1 MTVDRIYDLIIHF
14 IKPLDELN
22 NLPTI
27 IQGIGIAL
35 LTVLIPL
42 AIAVLADIYQ
52 KRREEKREFTDLDLH
67 VILDSVF
74 NIRLII
80 LSVFLIFLPN
90 FFWDILTGLDRLI
103 AINIIFIGILL
114 VINIVTNIYYWIKG
128 NVFDFRFSY
137 LRKLNRYN
145 DLEIVWRSIW
155 QVKNI
160 NIQNEQKFCKLFF
173 LKIDQLLESPKKSIK
188 ITSKLLN
195 DFYNFINERSIILLA
210 ELEITLPKI
219 LEWHFKIWQRKH
231 TYFIKKDKVKELG
244 SFSQISRILD
254 FILTNIEERS
264 LKGIE
269 AFSFFNHFKRHVENY
284 KKEFIESGKKHY
296 YISSLFNIFY
306 QVFFKNIAKSS
317 ESNAIWENCFPK
329 EWKITKKNLE
339 NKENIISKISLNK
352 FLQWTQVRIWK
363 IEENF
368 DRDLDDISRDL
379 FPEVEPILWAMI
391 LIFIF
396 SPYGDNRMKSV
407 IERSWTFGFMGRFRT
422 YSGDVANSKEESRR
436 KMDEAMQSEVEEETK
451 STFELAYLLFKKEFS
466 KKNLEKYIKEVR
478 NLKYPE
484 ESNEENKKLKLLN
497 IFKEMLSYVS
507 KITN

>member
-1 MTVDRIYDLIIHF
+1 MTINIISNLLIF
-14 IKPLDELN
+14 IIATLEKLN

-35 LTVLIPL
+35 LTILIPL
-42 AIAVLADIYQ
+42 AIAILADIYQ
-52 KRREEKREFTDLDLH
+52 KRREENREFTDLDLH

-74 NIRLII
+74 NIRLIV

-103 AINIIFIGILL
+103 AINITFIGILL
-114 VINIVTNIYYWIKG
+114 VVNIVTNIYNWIKG

-137 LRKLNRYN
+137 LRKLKRYN

-160 NIQNEQKFCKLFF
+160 NIQNEQEFCKLFF
-173 LKIDQLLESPKKSIK
+173 LKIDQLLESPKNSIK
-188 ITSKLLN
+188 ITPKLLN
-195 DFYNFINERSIILLA
+195 DFYNFINERSITLLA

-219 LEWHFKIWQRKH
+219 LEWHFKIWQREH
-231 TYFIKKDKVKELG
+231 THFIRKDKIKDLG

-269 AFSFFNHFKRHVENY
+269 AFSFFNHFGRHVENC
-284 KKEFIESGKKHY
+284 KKEFIGSDKKHY

-317 ESNAIWENCFPK
+317 ESNAIWKNCFPK
-329 EWKITKKNLE
+329 EWKITKYNYEDKD
-339 NKENIISKISLNK
+339 NIISKISLTK
-352 FLQWTQVRIWK
+352 FLQWAQIRIWQAK
-363 IEENF
+363 EDI
-368 DRDLDDISRDL
+368 DLDLDEVSKNL
-379 FPEVEPILWAMI
+379 FPEVEPILWARI

-396 SPYGDNRMKSV
+396 SPYGNDRMKSI
-407 IERSWTFGFMGRFRT
+407 IERSWTFGIIGRFRS
-422 YSGDVANSKEESRR
+422 YSGDNESSKEESRR

-451 STFELAYLLFKKEFS
+451 NTFELAYLLFKNVFS
-466 KKNLEKYIKEVR
+466 KENLEKYIKSLKE
-478 NLKYPE
+478 LKYDEP
-484 ESNEENKKLKLLN
+484 NKEKRRLEFLN
-497 IFKEMLSYVS
+497 IFNEIMKLS
-507 KITN
+507 